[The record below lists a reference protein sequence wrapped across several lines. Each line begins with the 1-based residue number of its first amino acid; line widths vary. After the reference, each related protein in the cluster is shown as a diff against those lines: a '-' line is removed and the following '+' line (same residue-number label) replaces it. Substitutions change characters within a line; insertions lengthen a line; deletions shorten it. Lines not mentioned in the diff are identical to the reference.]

1 MGSQNESILVIG
13 AGVSGLTT
21 AITLAESGSR
31 VLVVAADPPRASTS
45 AAAGAM
51 WGPSFQEPMDKT
63 LAWTAYSLSQFESL
77 ALDPDSGV
85 HMTPVLTS
93 GDLPEGSELPPQV
106 RLIPELRPC
115 TADELPA
122 GFDAGFRAVMPLIEM
137 PRYLDYLVAR
147 LERAEGSIEL
157 RTLAS
162 LDEAGLA
169 VAVVVNCSGLGAR
182 ELAGD
187 RNLLPVFGQHVL
199 LANPGLETAF
209 IELSG
214 KTEWTSYMPHRDVV
228 VCGGIAIPGRWDAT
242 PDPELTDRILARCRL
257 AEPRLIGAEV
267 RGVATGLRP
276 ERPVVRVEAE
286 AQRGTRIVHNYGHG
300 SSGVS
305 LSWGCAREAAA
316 LVLA

>member
-1 MGSQNESILVIG
+1 MVVIG

-21 AITLAESGSR
+21 AITLAEAGGS
-31 VLVVAADPPRASTS
+31 VLVVSAESPRASTS
-45 AAAGAM
+45 AVAGAM

-63 LAWTAYSLSQFESL
+63 LAWTAYSLSQFQSL

-85 HMTPVLTS
+85 HMSPVLTT
-93 GDLPEGSELPPQV
+93 GDLPDGIELLPQV

-147 LERAEGSIEL
+147 LEHAGGRIER
-157 RTLAS
+157 RTVAS
-162 LDEAGLA
+162 LDEAGLEA
-169 VAVVVNCSGLGAR
+169 AVVVDCSGLGAR

-187 RNLLPVFGQHVL
+187 RNLVPVFGQHVL

-209 IELSG
+209 MELSG
-214 KTEWTSYMPHRDVV
+214 ETEWTSYMPHRDVV
-228 VCGGIAIPGRWDAT
+228 VCGGISIAGRSDAT
-242 PDPELTDRILARCRL
+242 PDPELTARILARCRRV
-257 AEPRLIGAEV
+257 EPRLGEAAV
-267 RGVATGLRP
+267 RGVVTGLRP
-276 ERPVVRVEAE
+276 ERPVVRVQAE
-286 AQRGTRIVHNYGHG
+286 SQKDTRIVHNYGHG

-316 LVLA
+316 LAVA